1 MNEISFPTQS
11 TKTLIRASIVAL
23 VIASIIFITFIL
35 PAEYKIDPTG
45 LGEMMGLT
53 VLAEEAVLVEKNI
66 LAEKPILAD
75 DSETAQVSQA
85 TKQPSMPYRDDSV
98 TVTVPPNKG
107 VEYKFKMHQYANLTY
122 EWTTNGE
129 PVYFDFHGEPKADT
143 TGYFESYVIA
153 TNAEMKGSM
162 TVPFEGGHGWYW
174 KNNSD
179 KEIIIT
185 LKTQGNYELV
195 GLIQ

>member
-11 TKTLIRASIVAL
+11 TNTLIRASI
-23 VIASIIFITFIL
+23 IAIITAFIIFITLIL

-45 LGEMMGLT
+45 LGKVMGLT
-53 VLAEEAVLVEKNI
+53 ALAEESVLAEETEPSEKQI
-66 LAEKPILAD
+66 STQIEQTK
-75 DSETAQVSQA
+75 SQ
-85 TKQPSMPYRDDSV
+85 SSIPYRDDRV

-107 VEYKFKMHQYANLTY
+107 VEYKFKMHQYANLAY

-129 PVYFDFHGEPKADT
+129 PVFFDFHGEPKGDAS
-143 TGYFESYVIA
+143 GYFESYVIA

-162 TVPFEGGHGWYW
+162 TMPFEGGHGWYW

-185 LKTQGNYELV
+185 LKTQGNYEVV
-195 GLIQ
+195 GLKK